1 MNVRLVFCSGAI
13 ETVSKLTMVT
23 PIIGRPLPLRT
34 TGTSSLAGGTKAA
47 EAHEAQREST
57 REVFVNIIQL

>member
-1 MNVRLVFCSGAI
+1 M
-13 ETVSKLTMVT
+13 SKLTMVT
-23 PIIGRPLPLRT
+23 PMIGRPLPLRT

>member
-1 MNVRLVFCSGAI
+1 MNARSVPCNGAV
-13 ETVSKLTMVT
+13 ERSKLTIVT
-23 PIIGRPLPLRT
+23 PMIGRPLPLRT

>member
-13 ETVSKLTMVT
+13 ETVLELTMVT

-57 REVFVNIIQL
+57 REAFVNIIQL

>member
-1 MNVRLVFCSGAI
+1 MDVRLVPCSGAV

-23 PIIGRPLPLRT
+23 PMIGRPLPLRT

-47 EAHEAQREST
+47 EAHEAHREST